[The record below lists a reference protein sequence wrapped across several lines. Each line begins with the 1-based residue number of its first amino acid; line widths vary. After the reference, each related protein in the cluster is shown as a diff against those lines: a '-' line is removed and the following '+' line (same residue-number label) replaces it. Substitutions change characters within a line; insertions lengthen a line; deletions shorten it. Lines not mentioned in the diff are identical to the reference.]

1 MKTVEFEF
9 NDRTYH
15 LCFNG
20 AALFDCYDRF
30 GTKGEITDNIMRQT
44 RKGFENACWM
54 LAKLSEQGE
63 AVRKYLGLETQKPLT
78 EAECLILLKPIDVL
92 TAKEK
97 IMEAIARGFM
107 REETESEFDPW
118 LAELEQKKTEISLEQ
133 NTSTQRHRFFGLR
146 RKR

>member
-9 NDRTYH
+9 NDKKYH
-15 LCFNG
+15 LCLNG
-20 AALFDCYDRF
+20 AALFDCYDKF

-44 RKGFENACWM
+44 RKGFENTCWM

-78 EAECLILLKPIDVL
+78 ETECQILLKPIDVL

-97 IMEAIARGFM
+97 IMEAITRGFM

-118 LAELEQKKTEISLEQ
+118 LAELEQKKTEISQGQ
-133 NTSTQRHRFFGLR
+133 NTSTRRHRFLGFL